1 MMLKIFAIAY
11 HFIFATN
18 KNHRLSFEIVGDNL
32 KGLYKISI
40 YKMETLTF

>member
-1 MMLKIFAIAY
+1 MMLKVFAIAY

-18 KNHRLSFEIVGDNL
+18 KNHRLSFEIGCDNL

-40 YKMETLTF
+40 CKKETLTF